1 MRNINKAMIAAV
13 AVCSLSSVASAASA
27 ASAANEPTIGVVVP
41 TLDSDFWNRYVTFV
55 KTGASQLGVNVII
68 LNADN
73 KPDQMIRSVQDLIA
87 RKVNGIISVGYWDT
101 APPTIRFAERENIP
115 VVITDT
121 YPAFSPESKNHPNY
135 IAFIGPGDFDAGYH
149 IGKAL
154 LAAIKPG
161 PDGKKV
167 IGVVN
172 GTPGTSV
179 AIDRRAGL
187 AKAIKED
194 GNVEIA
200 GEVNG
205 NFVSDQAQTAFESL
219 YQGHPEIAGVWSAN
233 DPMAIGVIAALKNR
247 GKVPGKDVIIA
258 SQDLNPPDVQAVKDG
273 EQLYDIGGHWVQG
286 GIALVIMYD
295 YLHGYKVPADKTT
308 IKLNMLPMTQ
318 AQVPLYL
325 KYFPG
330 GQPNYDFKAH
340 SKVYNKDAPPSP
352 AFNLQYSYSQ

>member
-1 MRNINKAMIAAV
+1 MLSRRKISLAMIAAAAMCGLSPMAV
-13 AVCSLSSVASAASA
+13 AAD
-27 ASAANEPTIGVVVP
+27 EPTIGVAVP
-41 TLDSDFWNRYVTFV
+41 TLDSDFWNRYVAFM
-55 KTGASQLGVNVII
+55 KTGAAKLGVHLII

-73 KPDQMIRSVQDLIA
+73 KPDQMIRSIQDLIA
-87 RKVNGIISVGYWDT
+87 RKVDGIISVGYWDT
-101 APPTIRFAERENIP
+101 APPTIRLAKRENIP
-115 VVITDT
+115 VIITDT
-121 YPAFSPESKNHPNY
+121 YPPFSPESKNHTNY
-135 IAFIGPGDFDAGYH
+135 IAFIGPGDFEAGYH

-154 LAAIKPG
+154 LAVIKPG

-167 IGVVN
+167 IGVIN

-179 AIDRRAGL
+179 AIDRRKGL

-219 YQGHPEIAGVWSAN
+219 YQGHPEITGVWSAN
-233 DPMAIGVIAALKNR
+233 DPMAMGVIAALKNM

-258 SQDLNPPDVQAVKDG
+258 SQDLNPPNVQAVKDG
-273 EQLYDIGGHWVQG
+273 QQLYDIGGHWVQG

-295 YLHGYKVPADKTT
+295 YLHGFKVPADKTT
-308 IKLNMLPMTQ
+308 IKLNMLPMTR

-352 AFNLQYSYSQ
+352 AFNLKYADSQ